1 MLPLTVLASFSSF
14 YLEVVRTE
22 KLILDIKTFRL
33 PKISYK
39 TSQPCF
45 RFSMFTKH
53 ILPVF
58 FFFFFFFLAFMGLL
72 QHNLLVKKE
81 QNYHLLMHSV

>member
-1 MLPLTVLASFSSF
+1 MLPSTDLATFSRF

-58 FFFFFFFLAFMGLL
+58 FFFFFFFFAKLESSDHMGLL
-72 QHNLLVKKE
+72 AFNNIIFL
-81 QNYHLLMHSV
+81 

>member
-1 MLPLTVLASFSSF
+1 MLPSTVLATFSRF

-58 FFFFFFFLAFMGLL
+58 FFFFFFFAKLESSDHIGLLAFNNIIFL
-72 QHNLLVKKE
+72 
-81 QNYHLLMHSV
+81 

>member
-1 MLPLTVLASFSSF
+1 MLPSTVLATFSRF

-33 PKISYK
+33 PKFSYK

-58 FFFFFFFLAFMGLL
+58 FFFFAKLESSDHMGLL
-72 QHNLLVKKE
+72 AFNNIIFL
-81 QNYHLLMHSV
+81 

>member
-1 MLPLTVLASFSSF
+1 MLPSTVLATFSRF

-58 FFFFFFFLAFMGLL
+58 FFFFFFFFFAKLESSDHMGLL
-72 QHNLLVKKE
+72 AFNNIIFL
-81 QNYHLLMHSV
+81 

>member
-1 MLPLTVLASFSSF
+1 MLPSTVLATFSRF

-39 TSQPCF
+39 KSQPCF

-58 FFFFFFFLAFMGLL
+58 FFFFFFFAKLESSDHMGLL
-72 QHNLLVKKE
+72 AFNNIISL
-81 QNYHLLMHSV
+81 